1 MSGPTRGGLV
11 DAEDSL
17 LCIVDV
23 QPGFVDKLD
32 EPIARQTVER
42 IAWLAA
48 LAGAFD
54 VPVVVTEDE
63 PEKNG
68 STVPEVAA
76 QLADETPRFR
86 KPTFGLA
93 DVPEIAE
100 AVASTRRGTAVMVGM
115 ETDVCVAHSAL
126 GLLDAGYRV
135 VVVRDAVAAPGT
147 AHEHGL
153 DRMRDAGAVL
163 VGTKGLFY
171 EWTRTVDRA
180 GEVEGRM
187 AGAPWPEGLTL

>member
-1 MSGPTRGGLV
+1 MSGPTRGSLV

-23 QPGFVDKLD
+23 QPAFVDKLD
-32 EPIARQTVER
+32 ETIARAAVGR

-48 LAGAFD
+48 LAVALD
-54 VPVVVTEDE
+54 VPVVVTEED
-63 PEKNG
+63 PDSSG
-68 STVPEVAA
+68 STVPAVVA
-76 QLADETPRFR
+76 QLADGMPRYR
-86 KPTFGLA
+86 KPIFALA
-93 DVPEIAE
+93 GVPEIAA
-100 AVASTRRGTAVMVGM
+100 AVAAMRRGTAVLTGM
-115 ETDVCVAHSAL
+115 ETDVCVAQSAL
-126 GLLDAGYRV
+126 GLLDTGYRV
-135 VVVRDAVAAPGT
+135 IVVRDAIAAPGA

-180 GEVEGRM
+180 SEVEERM

>member
-1 MSGPTRGGLV
+1 MSGPTSGLV

-42 IAWLAA
+42 VAWLAA
-48 LAGAFD
+48 LAGALD
-54 VPVVVTEDE
+54 VPVVATEEE
-63 PEKNG
+63 PERNG
-68 STVPEVAA
+68 STVPAVLA
-76 QLADETPRFR
+76 QLADETRYR
-86 KPTFGLA
+86 KPIFGLA
-93 DVPEIAE
+93 GVPEIAD
-100 AVASTRRGTAVMVGM
+100 AVAATRRGTAVLTGM
-115 ETDVCVAHSAL
+115 ETDVCVTQSAL
-126 GLLDAGYRV
+126 GLLDTGYRV
-135 VVVRDAVAAPGT
+135 VVVRDAVAAPGA

-171 EWTRTVDRA
+171 EWTRTVERA
-180 GEVEGRM
+180 SEVEERM
-187 AGAPWPEGLTL
+187 AAATWPEGLTF